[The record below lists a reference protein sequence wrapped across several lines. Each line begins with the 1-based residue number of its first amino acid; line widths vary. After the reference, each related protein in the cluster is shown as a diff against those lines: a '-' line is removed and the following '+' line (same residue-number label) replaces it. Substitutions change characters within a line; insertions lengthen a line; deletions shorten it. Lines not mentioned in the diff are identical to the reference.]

1 MLILTEQTPN
11 PDALK
16 FLVRIAGTRGTRS
29 LENDAATIARS
40 PLAARLFAIPGV
52 KRCLLAEDFLTVQR
66 EAKGPDWSAL
76 KAQVLLALAEHLT
89 SGEPALRD
97 EASEAAGADAGPDD
111 EIADEIRTVL
121 DRHIRPGV
129 AQDGGDIVFQR
140 FDAAT
145 GVLWIRMLGACGGC
159 PSSRMTLKARVE
171 QVVKRYVPEVTRVEE
186 DPASATAAP
195 SLGERFKRMLEEMG
209 DIPARAPRTLFTRN
223 GKPPR

>member
-1 MLILTEQTPN
+1 MLILTEATPN

-16 FLVRIAGTRGTRS
+16 FLVRLAGARGTQS
-29 LENDAATIARS
+29 LDNDAASLSRS

-66 EAKGPDWSAL
+66 EAKGPGWGAL
-76 KAQVLLALAEHLT
+76 KAEVLLALAEHLT
-89 SGEPALRD
+89 SGEPALIGDAPD
-97 EASEAAGADAGPDD
+97 EAVSDD
-111 EIADEIRTVL
+111 EIICEIQQVL
-121 DRHIRPGV
+121 GLYIRPGV
-129 AQDGGDIVFQR
+129 AQDGGDIVLER

-186 DPASATAAP
+186 EPSSATAAP
-195 SLGERFKRMLEEMG
+195 SLGERFKRMLEELG
-209 DIPARAPRTLFTRN
+209 DTPARPRRTLFTRN
-223 GKPPR
+223 GKPLG

>member
-1 MLILTEQTPN
+1 MLILTEATPN

-16 FLVRIAGTRGTRS
+16 FLVRLAGARGAQS
-29 LENDAATIARS
+29 LDNDPATTARS

-66 EAKGPDWSAL
+66 EAKGPAWSEL
-76 KAQVLLALAEHLT
+76 KAQVLLALADHLS
-89 SGEPALRD
+89 SGEPALVGD
-97 EASEAAGADAGPDD
+97 APAEAVSDD
-111 EIADEIRTVL
+111 EIVGEIQTVL
-121 DRHIRPGV
+121 GLYIRPGV
-129 AQDGGDIVFQR
+129 AQDGGDIVLER

-186 DPASATAAP
+186 EPTSAADTP
-195 SLGERFKRMLEEMG
+195 SPGERFKRMLEALG
-209 DIPARAPRTLFTRN
+209 DAPARAPRPLFTRN
-223 GKPPR
+223 GKPIR

>member
-16 FLVRIAGTRGTRS
+16 FLTRIAGAQGTQS
-29 LENDAATIARS
+29 LEHDAATTARS

-66 EAKGPDWSAL
+66 AADGAGWGEL

-89 SGEPALRD
+89 SGEPALLG
-97 EASEAAGADAGPDD
+97 EAPEDAISDD
-111 EIADEIRTVL
+111 EIVSEIQQVL
-121 DRHIRPGV
+121 GLHIRPGV
-129 AQDGGDIVFQR
+129 ARDGGDIVFQR

-171 QVVKRYVPEVTRVEE
+171 QVVRRFVPEVTRVEE
-186 DPASATAAP
+186 EPSSATAAP
-195 SLGERFKRMLEEMG
+195 TLGERFKRMLEELG
-209 DIPARAPRTLFTRN
+209 DAPARAPRTLFTRN
-223 GKPPR
+223 GKPPS